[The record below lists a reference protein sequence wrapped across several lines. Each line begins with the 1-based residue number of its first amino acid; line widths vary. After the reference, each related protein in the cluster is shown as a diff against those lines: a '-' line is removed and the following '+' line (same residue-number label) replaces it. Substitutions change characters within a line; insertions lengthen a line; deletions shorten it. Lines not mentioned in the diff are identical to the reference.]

1 MENGIRS
8 RYELTP
14 HAIQQALW
22 RGIAEDEIWETLE
35 NPEQTIGLI
44 AGRVVY
50 QRRQLIEGK
59 VYLLRVFVETN
70 VEPQRVITVYRTSK
84 VNKYWQR

>member
-14 HAIQQALW
+14 HVMQQASW

-35 NPEQTIGLI
+35 NPEQTISLTSS
-44 AGRVVY
+44 RVVY
-50 QRRQLIEGK
+50 QRRQLMEGK

-84 VNKYWQR
+84 VKKYWQR